1 MWNYSCFCPLLYGT
15 PLNHNN
21 KGEQPMRCK
30 QQSLI
35 RNATESEEQKH
46 VLVLHYQSEWK
57 PLSVKAPLIFLPK
70 GSLVFLPAYLCDCP
84 YSACNARPVSQITC
98 LYTVLGPM
106 VRHYALKYGLHTFPN
121 LLKNLLERGTW
132 LCLYTNAL
140 PLTSQK
146 DTPRPR
152 SILQNER
159 HLDLRVSLWDPPRG
173 QR

>member
-1 MWNYSCFCPLLYGT
+1 MWSGLNNKFLSHFLLAISENGLHIWNYSCFCPLLYGT
-15 PLNHNN
+15 SLNRNN

-84 YSACNARPVSQITC
+84 YSACNARPVSQIT
-98 LYTVLGPM
+98 
-106 VRHYALKYGLHTFPN
+106 
-121 LLKNLLERGTW
+121 
-132 LCLYTNAL
+132 
-140 PLTSQK
+140 QIK

-152 SILQNER
+152 SILQNVR
-159 HLDLRVSLWDPPRG
+159 HLDLGVSLWDPPRG